1 MSKLALRTTR
11 LAVYQ
16 WFIAQICVVAV
27 VSLMSFFFRGPS
39 SILATFLGGLI
50 CAVPQA
56 LLARWVFAYYRANA
70 SKRIVQKFYLGELF
84 KLLFTGLLFV
94 AALLKWPNHAP
105 ELLLG
110 FFSAQLGFWFAPY
123 LVKLR
128 VK

>member
-1 MSKLALRTTR
+1 
-11 LAVYQ
+11 
-16 WFIAQICVVAV
+16 
-27 VSLMSFFFRGPS
+27 
-39 SILATFLGGLI
+39 LGGLI

-56 LLARWVFAYYRANA
+56 LLARWLFAYYRASA

-94 AALLKWPNHAP
+94 GALLKWPNQAP

-110 FFSAQLGFWFAPY
+110 FISAQLGFWFAPY